1 MTHYLLDTNHAS
13 PLVTVAHPLRERVLP
28 AIETGDSFALTAVN
42 LTELLFGISMT
53 PRAAHNTR
61 QWEQWRA
68 SLNVY
73 RVEDKDAMRA
83 ARLQSSLRRRG
94 WQLETVD
101 ALIAAIALRYD
112 LTLLTTDGDFDAVP
126 DLKHE
131 NWLLLRNPR

>member
-1 MTHYLLDTNHAS
+1 MTPYLLDTNHAS
-13 PLVTVAHPLRERVLP
+13 PLVTVAHPLRKRVLQ
-28 AIETGDSFALTAVN
+28 AIKAGDSFALTAVN

-53 PRAAHNTR
+53 PRAAQNTR
-61 QWEQWRA
+61 HWEQWRV

-73 RVEDKDAMRA
+73 RVEDEDAMRA

-94 WQLETVD
+94 WQLDTVD

-126 DLKHE
+126 GLKHA
-131 NWLLLRNPR
+131 NWLLAV